1 MAKLKKFLLRYYP
14 PGVILE
20 YESGGQL
27 LQKSID
33 LLDLTP
39 EDDVEVVLNHVMRQV
54 TALRSLQLLLGTEG
68 RVGTRP
74 RLRSDRRL
82 GYGARLVLLPAS
94 SPRYVL
100 LRSLVDKLQ
109 IHSTKPKSGGLGSA
123 AGRKLT
129 LAGGM
134 GTRTN
139 THRSR

>member
-54 TALRSLQLLLGTEG
+54 LH
-68 RVGTRP
+68 
-74 RLRSDRRL
+74 
-82 GYGARLVLLPAS
+82 PA
-94 SPRYVL
+94 
-100 LRSLVDKLQ
+100 
-109 IHSTKPKSGGLGSA
+109 
-123 AGRKLT
+123 LT
-129 LAGGM
+129 LAVTLHEREWYQRESVCGAATM
-134 GTRTN
+134 
-139 THRSR
+139 

>member
-109 IHSTKPKSGGLGSA
+109 IHSTKPKSGGWVPPPGES
-123 AGRKLT
+123 
-129 LAGGM
+129 
-134 GTRTN
+134 
-139 THRSR
+139 